1 MGQKSLQKNAIL
13 TYFIKRL
20 QTICPWSDTMKEMN
34 ANEKLSVLF
43 IPDTILLHETNINL
57 KVDKKIGR
65 RLYNRAARDNFYGIV
80 AGVREV
86 NEDGLY
92 IDDDFYNVGTLIKVN
107 KAKEMRDF
115 YHINVDILERVEIEK
130 FIPDGRDY
138 RAKYHLI
145 PDIVD
150 IDEENQKEILK
161 QIRFLI
167 SEISENF
174 KGSKTYVEHVNKLN
188 DLTKVIGYIFPH
200 IMLSLQEKQA
210 FLEIRS
216 LKEKSLKFLD
226 ILIDQKESLKFQM
239 EIAAKLNEDMNKK
252 HRENMLKEQLRAIQE
267 ELNDVEGGST
277 KKDYRQLIEE
287 ACMPENVKEVALEE
301 VSKLERQGPHSSEEN
316 VIRNYLDLLVSLP
329 WGKSETKDI
338 DIESARKLLDEE
350 HYGLDKV
357 KDRIIQH
364 LTVMKLK
371 QNEQGS
377 ILLLVGPPGTGK
389 TSLGRSIAEAL
400 ERKYVRISLGGVK
413 DESEIRGHRRT
424 YLGALPGRIIQGMK
438 RAGEKNPVFILDEVD
453 KLMASYSGDPAS
465 ALLEVLDPEQNNS
478 FSDHYLE
485 VPYDLSD
492 VFFIATANNIRGIPG
507 PLRDRME
514 IIEIGSYTGNE
525 KFYIAKKHLIGL
537 VLEDHGLN
545 NSQLQIDDGAL
556 KTIIEKYTREA
567 GVRGLKRQLS
577 AVARVASEKI
587 VLGKV
592 ELPYVVKEDM
602 LYDILGHEIAQ
613 VHQAGKNNP
622 PGVVTGLAWTPVGGD
637 ILFIEGAFMP
647 GTGKL
652 TLTGQLGDVMKESAK
667 ISQSLIRSRLAFNL
681 KTIEFDK
688 KDLHI
693 HVPSGAIP
701 KDGPSAGVALLTT
714 IASLVTGQ
722 EVDPKLAMTGE
733 ISLRGAVLPVGGIKE
748 KVLAAHR
755 AGIKRVILPEGNK
768 KDIDDIP
775 EDVQRDLEFIL
786 VETVEDVL
794 KETIGIELPGPVMFE
809 VPVGPVRGGAG
820 A

>member
-1 MGQKSLQKNAIL
+1 MNDMNLN
-13 TYFIKRL
+13 
-20 QTICPWSDTMKEMN
+20 KE
-34 ANEKLSVLF
+34 LSVLL
-43 IPDTILLHETNINL
+43 IPNTVLLHKNNMNI
-57 KVDKKIGR
+57 KVDKKVGR
-65 RLYNRAARDNFYGIV
+65 VLYNRVARDDFYGIAAV
-80 AGVREV
+80 IKEK
-86 NEDGLY
+86 EEEELH
-92 IDDDFYNVGTLIKVN
+92 IDDDFYKVGTLVRIR

-115 YHINVDILERVEIEK
+115 YNLNVDILERVEIEE
-130 FIPDGRDY
+130 FIPDGRHY
-138 RAKYHLI
+138 KASYKLS
-145 PDIVD
+145 PDVND
-150 IDEENQKEILK
+150 LDEENQKEILK
-161 QIRFLI
+161 QIKYLVA
-167 SEISENF
+167 EISENF
-174 KGSKTYVEHVNKLN
+174 KGSKAYVEQINKQ
-188 DLTKVIGYIFPH
+188 DDITKAIAYIFPH
-200 IMLSLQEKQA
+200 TMMSLGEKQA
-210 FLEIRS
+210 FLETRS
-216 LKEKSLKFLD
+216 LKQKSLEFMD

-239 EIAAKLNEDMNKK
+239 EMAAKLNEDMNKK
-252 HRENMLKEQLRAIQE
+252 HRENMLKEQLKAIQDELE
-267 ELNDVEGGST
+267 EVEGTSG
-277 KKDYRQLIEE
+277 KKDYRELIEE
-287 ACMPENVKEVALEE
+287 ANMPENIKEVALEE
-301 VSKLERQGPHSSEEN
+301 VKKLERQGPHSSEEN

-329 WGKSETKDI
+329 WGESEIKDI
-338 DIESARKLLDEE
+338 DIEAARELLDKE

-371 QNEQGS
+371 KNKQGS

-389 TSLGRSIAEAL
+389 TSLGKSIAEAL

-438 RAGEKNPVFILDEVD
+438 RASERNPVFILDEVD

-492 VFFIATANNIRGIPG
+492 VFFIATANDIRGIPG

-514 IIEIGSYTGNE
+514 VIEIGSYTSHE
-525 KFYIAKKHLIGL
+525 KFRIARDHLVDL
-537 VLEDHGLN
+537 VLEDNGLN
-545 NSQLQIDDGAL
+545 DSQLQIDDEAI

-577 AVARVASEKI
+577 TVARVASEKI

-592 ELPYVVKEDM
+592 ELPYVVRAEM
-602 LYDILGHEIAQ
+602 LYDILGHEIAKIS
-613 VHQAGKNNP
+613 QAGKNNP

-647 GTGKL
+647 GNGKL

-667 ISQSLIRSRLAFNL
+667 ISQSLIRSRMALNL
-681 KTIEFDK
+681 KQAEFDK

-714 IASLVTGQ
+714 IASLVTGH

-755 AGIKRVILPEGNK
+755 AGIKRVILPKDNE

-775 EDVQRDLEFIL
+775 KDVQDELEFIL
-786 VETVEDVL
+786 VETVEDVI
-794 KETIGIELPGPVMFE
+794 KETIGIELPKPMMLEIGA
-809 VPVGPVRGGAG
+809 GSLTGGAG

>member
-1 MGQKSLQKNAIL
+1 MDQI
-13 TYFIKRL
+13 
-20 QTICPWSDTMKEMN
+20 N
-34 ANEKLSVLF
+34 ANEELPLLVL
-43 IPDTILLHETNINL
+43 PDMVLLHETSMNL
-57 KVDKKIGR
+57 KISRKSGR
-65 RLYNRAARDNFYGIV
+65 EIHDRVKDHDYFGIAVAAKEGLPARYYPESDLYK
-80 AGVREV
+80 
-86 NEDGLY
+86 
-92 IDDDFYNVGTLIKVN
+92 VGTLIKIENAV
-107 KAKEMRDF
+107 EMKDF
-115 YHINVDILERVEIEK
+115 YHLKVEIIERAEIEE
-130 FIPDGRDY
+130 FIKDGLNY
-138 RAKYHLI
+138 RVKYKLI
-145 PDIVD
+145 PDLMD
-150 IDEENQKEILK
+150 LDPENQEEILK
-161 QIRFLI
+161 HVRYLV

-174 KGSKTYVEHVNKLN
+174 KESKAYADQIKQMTEVG
-188 DLTKVIGYIFPH
+188 KVIASIFPY
-200 IMLSLQEKQA
+200 MRLSLEEKQD
-210 FLEIRS
+210 FLQTRS

-226 ILIDQKESLKFQM
+226 ILIQQKESIQFQM
-239 EIAAKLNEDMNKK
+239 EMAAKLNEEMNKK
-252 HRENMLKEQLRAIQE
+252 HRENILKEQLKVLQD
-267 ELNDVEGGST
+267 ELHESEGRG
-277 KKDYRQLIEE
+277 KKDYRELIEE
-287 ACMPENVKEVALEE
+287 SNMPEDVREIALDEVN
-301 VSKLERQGPHSSEEN
+301 KLERQGPNSSEEN
-316 VIRNYLDLLVSLP
+316 VIRNYLDLLVALP
-329 WGKSETKDI
+329 WGESQIKDI
-338 DIESARKLLDEE
+338 DIEAARKILNDE

-371 QNEQGS
+371 QNQQGS

-389 TSLGRSIAEAL
+389 TSLGKSIAEAL

-424 YLGALPGRIIQGMK
+424 YVGALPGRIIQGMK

-465 ALLEVLDPEQNNS
+465 ALLEVLDPEQNNT

-492 VFFIATANNIRGIPG
+492 VFFIATANSLKGIPG

-514 IIEIGSYTGNE
+514 IIEIGSYTSHE
-525 KFYIAKKHLIGL
+525 KFHIAKKHLIDE
-537 VLEDHGLN
+537 VLEDNGLDET
-545 NSQLQIDDGAL
+545 QILFEDEAV

-567 GVRGLKRQLS
+567 GVRSLKRQL
-577 AVARVASEKI
+577 ATVARVASEKI

-592 ELPYVVKEDM
+592 DLPYTIKEDM
-602 LYDILGHEIAQ
+602 LYDILGHELIQ
-613 VHQAGKNNP
+613 INRVGKNNP

-652 TLTGQLGDVMKESAK
+652 MLTGQLGDVMKESAK
-667 ISQSLIRSRLAFNL
+667 ISQSLIRSRLAFSL
-681 KTIEFDK
+681 KKVEFDK

-714 IASLVTGQ
+714 IASLVTSR

-755 AGIKRVILPEGNK
+755 AGINRVVLPKENL
-768 KDIDDIP
+768 KDLDDVP
-775 EDVQRDLEFIL
+775 DDVKAEIEFIP
-786 VETVEDVL
+786 VETVEDVI
-794 KETIGIELPGPVMFE
+794 KETIGIELPKPLMMDMSTDTLT
-809 VPVGPVRGGAG
+809 GGAG
-820 A
+820 T

>member
-1 MGQKSLQKNAIL
+1 M
-13 TYFIKRL
+13 
-20 QTICPWSDTMKEMN
+20 SDNMDQIN
-34 ANEKLSVLF
+34 ANEELPLLVL
-43 IPDTILLHETNINL
+43 PDMVLLHETSMNL
-57 KVDKKIGR
+57 KISRKSGR
-65 RLYNRAARDNFYGIV
+65 EIHDRVKDHDYFGIAVAAKEGLPARYYPESDLYK
-80 AGVREV
+80 
-86 NEDGLY
+86 
-92 IDDDFYNVGTLIKVN
+92 VGTLIKIENAV
-107 KAKEMRDF
+107 EMKDF
-115 YHINVDILERVEIEK
+115 YHLKVEIIERAEIEE
-130 FIPDGRDY
+130 FIKDGLNY
-138 RAKYHLI
+138 RVKYKLI
-145 PDIVD
+145 PDLMD
-150 IDEENQKEILK
+150 LDPENQEEILK
-161 QIRFLI
+161 HVRYLV

-174 KGSKTYVEHVNKLN
+174 KESKAYADQIKQMTEVG
-188 DLTKVIGYIFPH
+188 KVIASIFPY
-200 IMLSLQEKQA
+200 MRLSLEEKQD
-210 FLEIRS
+210 FLQTRS

-226 ILIDQKESLKFQM
+226 ILIQQKESIQFQM
-239 EIAAKLNEDMNKK
+239 EMAAKLNEEMNKK
-252 HRENMLKEQLRAIQE
+252 HRENILKEQLKVLQD
-267 ELNDVEGGST
+267 ELHESEGRG
-277 KKDYRQLIEE
+277 KKDYRELIEE
-287 ACMPENVKEVALEE
+287 SNMPEDVREIALDEVN
-301 VSKLERQGPHSSEEN
+301 KLERQGPNSSEEN
-316 VIRNYLDLLVSLP
+316 VIRNYLDLLVALP
-329 WGKSETKDI
+329 WGESQIKDI
-338 DIESARKLLDEE
+338 DIEAARKILNDE

-371 QNEQGS
+371 QNQQGS

-389 TSLGRSIAEAL
+389 TSLGKSIAEAL

-424 YLGALPGRIIQGMK
+424 YVGALPGRIIQGMK

-465 ALLEVLDPEQNNS
+465 ALLEVLDPEQNNT

-492 VFFIATANNIRGIPG
+492 VFFIATANSLKGIPG

-514 IIEIGSYTGNE
+514 IIEIGSYTSHE
-525 KFYIAKKHLIGL
+525 KFHIAKKHLIDE
-537 VLEDHGLN
+537 VLEDNGLDET
-545 NSQLQIDDGAL
+545 QILFEDEAV

-567 GVRGLKRQLS
+567 GVRSLKRQL
-577 AVARVASEKI
+577 ATVARVASEKI

-592 ELPYVVKEDM
+592 DLPYTIKEDM
-602 LYDILGHEIAQ
+602 LYDILGHELIQ
-613 VHQAGKNNP
+613 INRVGKNNP

-652 TLTGQLGDVMKESAK
+652 MLTGQLGDVMKESAK
-667 ISQSLIRSRLAFNL
+667 ISQSLIRSRLAFSL
-681 KTIEFDK
+681 KKVEFDK

-714 IASLVTGQ
+714 IASLVTSR

-755 AGIKRVILPEGNK
+755 AGINRVILPKENL
-768 KDIDDIP
+768 KDLDDVP
-775 EDVQRDLEFIL
+775 DDVKAEIEFIP
-786 VETVEDVL
+786 VETVEDVI
-794 KETIGIELPGPVMFE
+794 KETIGIELPKPLMMDMSTDTLT
-809 VPVGPVRGGAG
+809 GGAG
-820 A
+820 T

>member
-1 MGQKSLQKNAIL
+1 
-13 TYFIKRL
+13 
-20 QTICPWSDTMKEMN
+20 MKEMMN
-34 ANEKLSVLF
+34 INKELSVLF
-43 IPDTILLHETNINL
+43 VPNTVLLHKTNMNL
-57 KVDKKIGR
+57 KVDKKTGR
-65 RLYNRAARDNFYGIV
+65 RMYNRVARDDFYGIV
-80 AGVREV
+80 AAVREL
-86 NEDGLY
+86 NEDDLY
-92 IDDDFYNVGTLIKVN
+92 IDDDFYKVGTLVKIR

-130 FIPDGRDY
+130 FIPDGKDY
-138 RAKYHLI
+138 RAKYNLI
-145 PDIVD
+145 PDIED
-150 IDEENQKEILK
+150 LEEENQKEILQ
-161 QIRFLI
+161 QIRYLV

-174 KGSKTYVEHVNKLN
+174 KGSKAYVEQVNKLN
-188 DLTKVIGYIFPH
+188 DLTPVIGYIFPH
-200 IMLSLQEKQA
+200 TMLSLDEKQA

-239 EIAAKLNEDMNKK
+239 EMAAKLNEDMNKK
-252 HRENMLKEQLRAIQE
+252 HRESMLKEQLRAIQE
-267 ELNDVEGGST
+267 ELDDVEGGSG

-287 ACMPENVKEVALEE
+287 ANMPENVKEVALEE
-301 VSKLERQGPHSSEEN
+301 VQKLERQGPHSSEEN

-329 WGKSETKDI
+329 WGESEKKDI
-338 DIESARKLLDEE
+338 DIEVARRILDDE

-371 QNEQGS
+371 QNKQGS

-400 ERKYVRISLGGVK
+400 EREYVRISLGGVK

-438 RAGEKNPVFILDEVD
+438 RAGERNPVFILDEVD

-492 VFFIATANNIRGIPG
+492 VFFIATANDMRGIPG

-514 IIEIGSYTGNE
+514 IIQIGSYTSNE
-525 KFYIAKKHLIGL
+525 KFHIGKEHLIDL

-545 NSQLQIDDGAL
+545 DSQLQIDDEAL
-556 KTIIEKYTREA
+556 HTIIEKYTREA

-613 VHQAGKNNP
+613 VNQAGKNNP

-681 KTIEFDK
+681 QTIEFDK

-714 IASLVTGQ
+714 IASLVTGH

-755 AGIKRVILPEGNK
+755 AGIKRVILPKDNE

-775 EDVQRDLEFIL
+775 EDVQKDLEFIL
-786 VETVEDVL
+786 VETVEDVI
-794 KETIGIELPGPVMFE
+794 KETIGIELPKPMMLE
-809 VPVGPVRGGAG
+809 IDAGPVRGGAG

>member
-1 MGQKSLQKNAIL
+1 MN
-13 TYFIKRL
+13 
-20 QTICPWSDTMKEMN
+20 EMN
-34 ANEKLSVLF
+34 VNKELSVVV
-43 IPDTILLHETNINL
+43 IPDTVLLHKTNMNL
-57 KVDKKIGR
+57 KIDKKTGGE
-65 RLYNRAARDNFYGIV
+65 LYNRVARDDFYGIAV
-80 AGVREV
+80 AVKEI
-86 NEDGLY
+86 EDESLY
-92 IDDDFYNVGTLIKVN
+92 IDEDLYKTGTLIKIN
-107 KAKEMRDF
+107 KVKQHKHF
-115 YHINVDILERVEIEK
+115 YHINVEIIERAKIEE
-130 FIPDGRDY
+130 FIPDGRNY
-138 RAKYHLI
+138 RATYNLI
-145 PDIVD
+145 PDI
-150 IDEENQKEILK
+150 IDLDPQDQQEIIDNIKDLV
-161 QIRFLI
+161 

-174 KGSKTYVEHVNKLN
+174 KGSKAYVEHVNKQK
-188 DLTKVIGYIFPH
+188 DLTKIIAYVFQYVRIPVP
-200 IMLSLQEKQA
+200 EKQEL
-210 FLEIRS
+210 LEMRS

-226 ILIDQKESLKFQM
+226 ILIEQKESIKLQM
-239 EIAAKLNEDMNKK
+239 EMAAKFNEEMNKRN
-252 HRENMLKEQLRAIQE
+252 REVMLKEQLKAIKE
-267 ELNDVEGGST
+267 ELNEVEGGT
-277 KKDYRQLIEE
+277 GKKDYRELIE
-287 ACMPENVKEVALEE
+287 AANMPEDVKKVALEE
-301 VSKLERQGPHSSEEN
+301 VDKLERQGPHSSEEN
-316 VIRNYLDLLVSLP
+316 VIRNYLELLVNLP
-329 WGKSETKDI
+329 WGPSKVRDI
-338 DIESARKLLDEE
+338 DIEAARKLLDEQ

-364 LTVMKLK
+364 MTVMKLK
-371 QNEQGS
+371 QNKQGS

-400 ERKYVRISLGGVK
+400 KRKYVRISLGGVK

-438 RAGEKNPVFILDEVD
+438 RAGERNPVFILDEVD

-465 ALLEVLDPEQNNS
+465 ALLEVLDPEQNNT

-492 VFFIATANNIRGIPG
+492 VFFIATANDIRGIPG

-514 IIEIGSYTGNE
+514 VIEIGSYTSHE
-525 KFYIAKKHLIGL
+525 KFHIARNHLVDL
-537 VLEDHGLN
+537 VLEDNGLDE
-545 NSQLQIDDGAL
+545 SQIQIEDDAI
-556 KTIIEKYTREA
+556 KAIIEKYTREA

-592 ELPYVVKEDM
+592 ELPYVIKEDM
-602 LYDILGHEIAQ
+602 LYDILGHELIPYQ
-613 VHQAGKNNP
+613 QAGKNNP

-667 ISQSLIRSRLAFNL
+667 ISQSLIRSRLAFNM
-681 KTIEFDK
+681 KHVEFDK

-755 AGIKRVILPEGNK
+755 AGIKRVILP
-768 KDIDDIP
+768 KDNEKDLDDIP
-775 EDVQRDLEFIL
+775 EDVKDELEFIL
-786 VETVEDVL
+786 VETVEDVI
-794 KETIGIELPGPVMFE
+794 KETIGIELPKPMMIEMKTGPL
-809 VPVGPVRGGAG
+809 RGAG

>member
-1 MGQKSLQKNAIL
+1 MDQI
-13 TYFIKRL
+13 
-20 QTICPWSDTMKEMN
+20 N
-34 ANEKLSVLF
+34 ANEELPLLVL
-43 IPDTILLHETNINL
+43 PDMVLLHETSMNL
-57 KVDKKIGR
+57 KISRKSGR
-65 RLYNRAARDNFYGIV
+65 EIHDRVKDHDYFGIAVAAKEGLPARYYPESDLYK
-80 AGVREV
+80 
-86 NEDGLY
+86 
-92 IDDDFYNVGTLIKVN
+92 VGTLIKIENAV
-107 KAKEMRDF
+107 EMKDF
-115 YHINVDILERVEIEK
+115 YHLKVEIIERAEIEE
-130 FIPDGRDY
+130 FIKDGLNY
-138 RAKYHLI
+138 RVKYKLI
-145 PDIVD
+145 PDLMD
-150 IDEENQKEILK
+150 LDPENQEEILK
-161 QIRFLI
+161 HVRYLV

-174 KGSKTYVEHVNKLN
+174 KESKAYADQIKQMTEVG
-188 DLTKVIGYIFPH
+188 KVIASIFPY
-200 IMLSLQEKQA
+200 MRLSLEEKQD
-210 FLEIRS
+210 FLQTRS

-226 ILIDQKESLKFQM
+226 ILIQQKESIQFQM
-239 EIAAKLNEDMNKK
+239 EMAAKLNEEMNKK
-252 HRENMLKEQLRAIQE
+252 HRENILKEQLKVLQD
-267 ELNDVEGGST
+267 ELHESEGRG
-277 KKDYRQLIEE
+277 KKDYRELIEE
-287 ACMPENVKEVALEE
+287 SNMPEDVREIALDEVN
-301 VSKLERQGPHSSEEN
+301 KLERQGPNSSEEN
-316 VIRNYLDLLVSLP
+316 VIRNYLDLLVALP
-329 WGKSETKDI
+329 WGKSQIKDI
-338 DIESARKLLDEE
+338 DIEAARKILNDE

-371 QNEQGS
+371 QNQQGS

-389 TSLGRSIAEAL
+389 TSLGKSIAEAL

-424 YLGALPGRIIQGMK
+424 YVGALPGRIIQGMK

-465 ALLEVLDPEQNNS
+465 ALLEVLDPEQNNT

-492 VFFIATANNIRGIPG
+492 VFFIATANSLKGIPG

-514 IIEIGSYTGNE
+514 IIEIGSYTSHE
-525 KFYIAKKHLIGL
+525 KFHIAKKHLIDE
-537 VLEDHGLN
+537 VLEDNGLDET
-545 NSQLQIDDGAL
+545 QILFEDEAV

-567 GVRGLKRQLS
+567 GVRSLKRQL
-577 AVARVASEKI
+577 ATVARVASEKI

-592 ELPYVVKEDM
+592 DLPYTIKEDM
-602 LYDILGHEIAQ
+602 LYDILGHELIQ
-613 VHQAGKNNP
+613 INRVGKNNP

-652 TLTGQLGDVMKESAK
+652 MLTGQLGDVMKESAK
-667 ISQSLIRSRLAFNL
+667 ISQSLIRSRLAFSL
-681 KTIEFDK
+681 KKVEFDK

-714 IASLVTGQ
+714 IASLVTGH

-755 AGIKRVILPEGNK
+755 AGINRVVLPKENL
-768 KDIDDIP
+768 KDLDDVP
-775 EDVQRDLEFIL
+775 DDVKAEIEFIP
-786 VETVEDVL
+786 VETVEDVI
-794 KETIGIELPGPVMFE
+794 KETIGIELPKPLMMDMSTDTLT
-809 VPVGPVRGGAG
+809 GGAG
-820 A
+820 T